1 MLNTAKIYT
10 YFDLQQIL
18 KYSYLHTYIQ
28 SACLLI
34 IHKIWAYGSRF
45 LIITLD
51 LKICFLMKVNTL
63 CHKAFLI

>member
-34 IHKIWAYGSRF
+34 IHKIWAMVQIFDYHIGFKNLFS
-45 LIITLD
+45 D
-51 LKICFLMKVNTL
+51 EG
-63 CHKAFLI
+63 